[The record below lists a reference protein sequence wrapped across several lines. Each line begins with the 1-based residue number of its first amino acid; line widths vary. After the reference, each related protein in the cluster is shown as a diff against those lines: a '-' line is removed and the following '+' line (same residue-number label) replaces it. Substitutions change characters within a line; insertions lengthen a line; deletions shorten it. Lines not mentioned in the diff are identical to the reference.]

1 MREERRSYFYK
12 IHISSKDKKEELQ
25 RLDYIYSLYE
35 RDFINY
41 EVKSVR
47 AIGKSDYE
55 RIKSYTR
62 ARQIPIEEWMDD
74 ILERRNELEPFVPEK
89 EEEKEL
95 KESKKNK
102 EDKTTTKQTSN
113 NNSDLLTEKDG
124 QLKLN
129 L

>member
-35 RDFINY
+35 RDFVNY

-47 AIGKSDYE
+47 AIGKADYE
-55 RIKSYTR
+55 RIKNYTR

-74 ILERRNELEPFVPEK
+74 ILERRNELEPFIP
-89 EEEKEL
+89 EKEL
-95 KESKKNK
+95 KENK
-102 EDKTTTKQTSN
+102 ENKTTTKQTSN

>member
-35 RDFINY
+35 RDFVNY

-47 AIGKSDYE
+47 AIGKTDYE
-55 RIKSYTR
+55 RIKNYTR

-74 ILERRNELEPFVPEK
+74 ILERRNELEPFIP
-89 EEEKEL
+89 EKEL
-95 KESKKNK
+95 KENK
-102 EDKTTTKQTSN
+102 ENKTTTKQTSN